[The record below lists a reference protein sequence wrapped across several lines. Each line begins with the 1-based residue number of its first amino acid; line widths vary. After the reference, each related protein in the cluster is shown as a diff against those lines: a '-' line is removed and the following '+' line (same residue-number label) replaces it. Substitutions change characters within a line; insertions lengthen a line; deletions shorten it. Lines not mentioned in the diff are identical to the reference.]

1 MTENEVFLLLLEMG
15 KLRGKKVAMK
25 KDIENGGKISRYLE
39 EWDFGTAYL

>member
-1 MTENEVFLLLLEMG
+1 MKFSCYSWKMG

-39 EWDFGTAYL
+39 E